1 MLRPFHWVIEVM
13 KPIAVC
19 RCLCLNCVSIAK
31 SIRYFCTFADYGY
44 IDCHMTELAIV
55 IYTLAHLNQ
64 VFLYVICQCGVL
76 LYINCKI
83 NYTFMDLRMAETPCG
98 CCIALSASQIGL
110 PNMPRDSFRIETARI
125 CHSLPSRTL
134 FTSEY
139 KERQCTIIFG
149 CPSFLSFTLTK

>member
-1 MLRPFHWVIEVM
+1 MLRLFHWVIEVM
-13 KPIAVC
+13 KPLIVC
-19 RCLCLNCVSIAK
+19 HCLCLNCVSIAK
-31 SIRYFCTFADYGY
+31 WVSFCWFADYGY
-44 IDCHMTELAIV
+44 IYCYMTEFAIV

-64 VFLYVICQCGVL
+64 VFLNVICQFGVL

-83 NYTFMDLRMAETPCG
+83 NFTFMDLRMDETPCG

-110 PNMPRDSFRIETARI
+110 PNTPRDSFRIETVRI

-139 KERQCTIIFG
+139 KERQCTIILG
-149 CPSFLSFTLTK
+149 RPSFLSFTLKK